1 MSETRSQQE
10 PSMEEILASIRRI
23 ISEDG
28 QEPQGESKSEPPERN
43 EPRLAQPAPS
53 EQKPA
58 HQEADK
64 PRQEA
69 ERPRLRAVG
78 SGEAEILVLTEM
90 VAEDGSVV
98 SLAAQSPAVTDLSTT
113 PEAAGLP
120 EPPDGPLESSPR
132 ESPRELSEELPGSL
146 PEDPPAGSF
155 GDPDL
160 TQRKMPPALD
170 EQRPAQAEAVQREA
184 DQPEL
189 GRKPPAE
196 TVEQPKVETAAP
208 QAETT
213 PGSEA
218 TAFEAPAIETND
230 RMESEA
236 MSNEAR
242 KKLELVSQE
251 AEAAS
256 TAALAE
262 LARTVS
268 RDKDAPV
275 DGGRSVE
282 DLVLQALKPM
292 LREWLDTNLPELVER
307 VVRTEIQRMVRRAED
322 KA

>member
-28 QEPQGESKSEPPERN
+28 QEPQSESKSEPPERS
-43 EPRLAQPAPS
+43 EPRLAQPAQS
-53 EQKPA
+53 EQKPT
-58 HQEADK
+58 HE
-64 PRQEA
+64 EA

-78 SGEAEILVLTEM
+78 SGESEILVLTEM

-98 SLAAQSPAVTDLSTT
+98 SLAAQSPAATDLSTT
-113 PEAAGLP
+113 PESAGLP
-120 EPPDGPLESSPR
+120 EPPDSP
-132 ESPRELSEELPGSL
+132 PGELPGELPEELPGDL
-146 PEDPPAGSF
+146 PEDSPVGSF
-155 GDPDL
+155 GEPDA
-160 TQRKMPPALD
+160 TERKMPPALD
-170 EQRPAQAEAVQREA
+170 ERAPAQPES

-189 GRKPPAE
+189 GPSELEQAPPAE
-196 TVEQPKVETAAP
+196 TAEQPKVETAKP
-208 QAETT
+208 QAETM
-213 PGSEA
+213 P
-218 TAFEAPAIETND
+218 AFEADD
-230 RMESEA
+230 RMESEK

-268 RDKDAPV
+268 RDKETPI

-282 DLVLQALKPM
+282 DLVREAVKPM
-292 LREWLDTNLPELVER
+292 LRQWLDANLPDLVER